1 MKTKSI
7 ILFLLLF
14 CFCGCT
20 KISPVAIN
28 EQKDNKTS
36 VISDQLDNARMSL
49 YDATASQ
56 RNAVQQEVAN
66 VLPVSGS
73 RVLSERNRNHNN
85 HIVHFVSLISART
98 PNSYRLG
105 RKSIIHLVAF
115 PKDCHIIR
123 LRRLLI

>member
-20 KISPVAIN
+20 EVAPVAIN
-28 EQKDNKTS
+28 ELKVNETS
-36 VISDQLDNARMSL
+36 VISDKIDAARMSL
-49 YDATASQ
+49 YNATASQ

-66 VLPVSGS
+66 VLPVSSS
-73 RVLSERNRNHNN
+73 RVLTERNRTNPNHT
-85 HIVHFVSLISART
+85 VHFVTLISARM
-98 PNSYRLG
+98 PNSFKLG

>member
-1 MKTKSI
+1 MKTKGI

-20 KISPVAIN
+20 ENKSVATAELN
-28 EQKDNKTS
+28 HRTTS
-36 VISDQLDNARMSL
+36 VIADNIEAARMSL
-49 YDATASQ
+49 YNATASQ

-66 VLPVSGS
+66 VLPISS
-73 RVLSERNRNHNN
+73 IRNQTERNRTNPNHT
-85 HIVHFVSLISART
+85 VHFVTLISART
-98 PNSYRLG
+98 PNSFKLG

-115 PKDCHIIR
+115 PKDCNIIW

>member
-20 KISPVAIN
+20 EISPVAVN
-28 EQKDNKTS
+28 ELKASETS
-36 VISDQLDNARMSL
+36 VISDQLDNARMTL
-49 YDATASQ
+49 YKATASQ

-66 VLPVSGS
+66 VLPVSSS

-85 HIVHFVSLISART
+85 HTVNFVTLISART
-98 PNSYRLG
+98 PNSMKLG
-105 RKSIIHLVAF
+105 RKSINHLVAF

>member
-1 MKTKSI
+1 MKTKGI

-20 KISPVAIN
+20 ENKSVATAELN
-28 EQKDNKTS
+28 HRTTS
-36 VISDQLDNARMSL
+36 VIADNIEAARMSL
-49 YDATASQ
+49 YNATASQ

-66 VLPVSGS
+66 VLPISS
-73 RVLSERNRNHNN
+73 IRNQTERNRTNPNHT
-85 HIVHFVSLISART
+85 VHFVTLISSRT
-98 PNSYRLG
+98 PNSFKLG

-115 PKDCHIIR
+115 PKDCNIIR

>member
-20 KISPVAIN
+20 EVAPVAIN
-28 EQKDNKTS
+28 ELKVNETS
-36 VISDQLDNARMSL
+36 VICDKIDAARMSL
-49 YDATASQ
+49 YNATASQ

-66 VLPVSGS
+66 VLPVSSS
-73 RVLSERNRNHNN
+73 RILTERNRTNPNHT
-85 HIVHFVSLISART
+85 VHFVTLISART
-98 PNSYRLG
+98 PNSFKLG

-115 PKDCHIIR
+115 PKDCNIIR

>member
-20 KISPVAIN
+20 EVAPVAIN
-28 EQKDNKTS
+28 ELKVNETS
-36 VISDQLDNARMSL
+36 VICDKIDAARMSL
-49 YDATASQ
+49 YNATASQ

-66 VLPVSGS
+66 VLPVSSS
-73 RVLSERNRNHNN
+73 RVLTERNRTNPNN
-85 HIVHFVSLISART
+85 TVQFVTLISART
-98 PNSYRLG
+98 PNSFKLG
-105 RKSIIHLVAF
+105 RKSINHLVAF

>member
-20 KISPVAIN
+20 EVVPVAIN
-28 EQKDNKTS
+28 ELKINETS
-36 VISDQLDNARMSL
+36 VISNKIDAARMSL
-49 YDATASQ
+49 YNATASQ

-66 VLPVSGS
+66 VLPVSSS
-73 RVLSERNRNHNN
+73 RVLTERNRCQNHHN
-85 HIVHFVSLISART
+85 VQFVTLISART
-98 PNSYRLG
+98 PNSIKLS
-105 RKSIIHLVAF
+105 RKSINHLIAF